1 MNAIETRRARLLT
14 NWARIIWTNAVN
26 GKLDGGKPI
35 CIQKAETIAG
45 PRAGV
50 VEFLCGDL
58 DGGRLRKALGRDE
71 CAATAEQCPWD
82 FVGKPSVSMRGRWI
96 RIECGWSPQLA
107 TTMIRLRDVCDKPG
121 IENGQWLAGVSE
133 TGANI
138 WPRLD
143 DETSQYM
150 FTGATGSGKS
160 IALLNLLVQLMAD
173 ETNQLVLCDGKGGE
187 SLNAMEPLAV
197 GPCAIEGTQI
207 RNALA
212 WTVQTMLDRQRTGN
226 WQGRVILVFDEIQ
239 QYTDDNAVAGMLATL
254 TAQGRSTG
262 VNCMLATQHPS
273 VGLFKNP
280 NTRRNLTGKLAMHV
294 GDFDASRVAV
304 GGASPRADWLLS
316 KGDTF
321 VVTPS
326 QCHRVQGCF
335 VDDKDIAA
343 AIYDANGRA
352 GQWLFQDWPAY
363 DPCDIGGGQSSG
375 SNGGGYVKNSG
386 NTREPWSAEEIAV
399 TLAAALVGEGRDAM
413 IDRGT
418 AWGVPI
424 GSGRGRDLVKVGRAV
439 KDVLETYGFGII
451 PPIPTAAGA

>member
-58 DGGRLRKALGRDE
+58 DGGRLLKALGRDN
-71 CAATAEQCPWD
+71 CAAAAEQCPWD
-82 FVGKPSVSMRGRWI
+82 FVGQPSVSMRGRWI
-96 RIECGWSPQLA
+96 RVECGWASHLA
-107 TTMIRLRDVCDKPG
+107 TTLIYLRDACDKPG
-121 IENGQWLAGVSE
+121 ADGRWLAGVSE
-133 TGANI
+133 TGAFI
-138 WPRLD
+138 WPQLN

-150 FTGATGSGKS
+150 FAGATGSGKS
-160 IALLNLLVQLMAD
+160 IALLVALTQLTAD
-173 ETNQLVLCDGKGGE
+173 PTNQVVLCDGKGGE
-187 SLNAMEPLAV
+187 SLRVLEPLAV

-212 WTVQTMLDRQRTGN
+212 WAVQIMQDRQRAGS
-226 WQGRVILVFDEIQ
+226 WQGRVVVVFDEIQ
-239 QYTDDNAVAGMLATL
+239 QYTDDDAIAGMLATL

-262 VNCMLATQHPS
+262 VHCLVATQHPS

-304 GGASPRADWLLS
+304 GGATPRADQLLS
-316 KGDTF
+316 KGDSY
-321 VVTPS
+321 VITPS
-326 QCHRVQGCF
+326 QCHRIQGCF

-343 AIYDANGRA
+343 AIYNANGRA
-352 GQWLFQDWPAY
+352 GQWKFQDWPAY

-439 KDVLETYGFGII
+439 KDVLETYGFGIV